1 MVMAC
6 NTAHLLLP
14 QLEAYTGR
22 RFMSL
27 IEITV
32 DRVKEL
38 AISKVGLV
46 ASPTT
51 INTKLYQKELENIGV
66 QVILPTALQ
75 LDAIETSIRAVIA
88 GIDANKLVGGMQNIL
103 RHMKSQGAQLIILGC
118 TELSVVF
125 TGVNDQTII
134 DPLTLT
140 AAKLL
145 GENDDK

>member
-51 INTKLYQKELENIGV
+51 
-66 QVILPTALQ
+66 
-75 LDAIETSIRAVIA
+75 IRAVIA